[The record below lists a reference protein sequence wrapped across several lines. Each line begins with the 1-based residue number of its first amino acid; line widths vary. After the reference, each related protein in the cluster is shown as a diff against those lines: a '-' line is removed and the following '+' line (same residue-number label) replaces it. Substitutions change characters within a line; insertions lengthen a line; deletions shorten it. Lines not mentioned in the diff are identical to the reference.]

1 MVSNRSDFVLISITN
16 FQLVSTFFL
25 VFPTGFQQFPMFSDW
40 FLMVSND
47 FQLVSV
53 VSSGLPQS
61 PMVLR
66 PDVGYQCWVSQ
77 SNRPRAALGT
87 HAQPNHLTF
96 KVQLC
101 VWPSVCGVGEY
112 MRRRAVVR
120 ICASSFGFQG
130 SLWATQGP
138 VWVHLA
144 SFRHQFGV
152 VFFVV
157 LTTLFCSFFW
167 VIFGCFYRYLW
178 FLVAGRRQIH
188 SSCPLQVRNL
198 HGPSTRP
205 TLLLTYLQESV
216 HVIFFD
222 VVIFFRKKLISFS
235 FSSKCA
241 RKIWDTRCPAKRCG
255 SIVSTLYDS
264 CGIIE

>member
-1 MVSNRSDFVLISITN
+1 
-16 FQLVSTFFL
+16 
-25 VFPTGFQQFPMFSDW
+25 
-40 FLMVSND
+40 MVSND

-101 VWPSVCGVGEY
+101 VWPSLCGVGEY

-152 VFFVV
+152 VFFCRFDH
-157 LTTLFCSFFW
+157 TFLFIFW
-167 VIFGCFYRYLW
+167 VIFGFFFTVISDFWWQVGGRFIPAARCRCAICMALAHGRHFCSRIYRK
-178 FLVAGRRQIH
+178 V
-188 SSCPLQVRNL
+188 C
-198 HGPSTRP
+198 T
-205 TLLLTYLQESV
+205 
-216 HVIFFD
+216 
-222 VVIFFRKKLISFS
+222 
-235 FSSKCA
+235 
-241 RKIWDTRCPAKRCG
+241 
-255 SIVSTLYDS
+255 
-264 CGIIE
+264 

>member
-1 MVSNRSDFVLISITN
+1 MLISITN

-101 VWPSVCGVGEY
+101 VWPSLCGSESTCV
-112 MRRRAVVR
+112 AVLLYGFARQALVSKGHSELR
-120 ICASSFGFQG
+120 KGQFGFIWHRFG
-130 SLWATQGP
+130 INL
-138 VWVHLA
+138 V
-144 SFRHQFGV
+144 SFFCRFDHTF
-152 VFFVV
+152 
-157 LTTLFCSFFW
+157 LFIFW
-167 VIFGCFYRYLW
+167 VIFGCFYRYL
-178 FLVAGRRQIH
+178 
-188 SSCPLQVRNL
+188 
-198 HGPSTRP
+198 
-205 TLLLTYLQESV
+205 
-216 HVIFFD
+216 
-222 VVIFFRKKLISFS
+222 
-235 FSSKCA
+235 
-241 RKIWDTRCPAKRCG
+241 
-255 SIVSTLYDS
+255 
-264 CGIIE
+264 